1 MALHA
6 GKVKQAGGNG
16 KKFAPQEEIE
26 VGNYP
31 SRLAQVIDLGRH
43 YRDKWVDGQGYV
55 VDTDKPAVGHI
66 MLTYELTT
74 EFMKDEQGKDI
85 EDKPRWLS
93 ETLPL
98 YSLDNDK
105 ANSTKRYLAFDRVK
119 KYGGDWTEL
128 LGHPCTLTIAHSKKG
143 KAKIGSVTPPMKGL
157 NILECKN
164 VPKFFD
170 TTAPDADIFNSLPQW
185 IQDKI
190 KANLDYEGSELQAM
204 IEGKQKGV
212 EEKPVVEEV
221 VGKPA
226 EPVILEEEGD
236 DEPW

>member
-1 MALHA
+1 MAGLNA

-16 KKFAPQEEIE
+16 KKFAPQDEIE

-31 SRLAQVIDLGRH
+31 SRLAQIIDLGRH

-55 VDTDKPAVGHI
+55 ADTDRPPVGYI
-66 MLTYELTT
+66 TLTYELCT
-74 EFMKDEQGKDI
+74 EFMKDEQGNDI

-93 ETLPL
+93 ESIPLLPL
-98 YSLDNDK
+98 DSEL
-105 ANSTKRYLAFDRVK
+105 ATSTKRYLAFDRPK

-128 LGHPCTLTIAHSKKG
+128 LGHPCTLTVAHTKKG
-143 KAKIGSVTPPMKGL
+143 RAKVGSVTPPMKGL
-157 NILECKN
+157 QVPEPKN

-170 TTAPDADIFNSLPQW
+170 TTAPDVEIFSSLPQW

-190 KANLDYEGSELQAM
+190 KSNLDYEGSELQAAL
-204 IEGKQKGV
+204 EGKPKAAAPV
-212 EEKPVVEEV
+212 KEAAKKPVEPEV
-221 VGKPA
+221 V
-226 EPVILEEEGD
+226 EQEDDE

>member
-55 VDTDKPAVGHI
+55 VDTDRKAENYI
-66 MLTYELTT
+66 MLTCELCT
-74 EFMKDEQGKDI
+74 EFMKDEQGTDI

-93 ETLPL
+93 ESIPL
-98 YSLDNDK
+98 LALTSDL
-105 ANSTKRYLAFDRVK
+105 ATSTKRYLAFDKDK
-119 KYGGDWTEL
+119 KHDGDWKKIL
-128 LGHPCTLTIAHSKKG
+128 SYPCTVTVAHKKSG
-143 KAKIGSVTPPMKGL
+143 KAKIGSITPPMKGMVIPEL
-157 NILECKN
+157 KN
-164 VPKFFD
+164 QPKFFD
-170 TTAPDADIFNSLPQW
+170 TTEPDMDIFNSLPQW

-190 KANLDYEGSELQAM
+190 KSNLDYEGSELQAM
-204 IEGKQKGV
+204 IEGKQKVV
-212 EEKPVVEEV
+212 EEKPVAPEV
-221 VGKPA
+221 A
-226 EPVILEEEGD
+226 EQEDDE

>member
-16 KKFAPQEEIE
+16 KKFAPQEEVE

-74 EFMKDEQGKDI
+74 EYMKDEQGNDI

-105 ANSTKRYLAFDRVK
+105 ANSNPRRT
-119 KYGGDWTEL
+119 
-128 LGHPCTLTIAHSKKG
+128 S
-143 KAKIGSVTPPMKGL
+143 
-157 NILECKN
+157 
-164 VPKFFD
+164 
-170 TTAPDADIFNSLPQW
+170 
-185 IQDKI
+185 
-190 KANLDYEGSELQAM
+190 
-204 IEGKQKGV
+204 
-212 EEKPVVEEV
+212 
-221 VGKPA
+221 
-226 EPVILEEEGD
+226 
-236 DEPW
+236 

>member
-6 GKVKQAGGNG
+6 GKVKAAGGNG
-16 KKFAPQEEIE
+16 KKFAPQDEIE

-43 YRDKWVDGQGYV
+43 YRDKWVDGQGYIA
-55 VDTDKPAVGHI
+55 DTEKPAVGHI

-74 EFMKDEQGKDI
+74 EFMKDEQGNDI

-105 ANSTKRYLAFDRVK
+105 ANSTKRYLAFDRPK
-119 KYGGDWTEL
+119 KHGGDWTEL
-128 LGHPCTLTIAHSKKG
+128 LGAPCTITTAHTAKG
-143 KAKIGSVTPPMKGL
+143 RAKVGSVTPPMKGL
-157 NILECKN
+157 QILECKN

-190 KANLDYEGSELQAM
+190 KSNLDYEGSELQVM
-204 IEGKQKGV
+204 LEGKAVPKK
-212 EEKPVVEEV
+212 EEKLVVNKEPEVVEED
-221 VGKPA
+221 
-226 EPVILEEEGD
+226 D
-236 DEPW
+236 DENEPW